1 MKKKFDVMG
10 MSCAAC
16 KSHVERAVSKLEG
29 MNECNVNLLSNSMS
43 CNYDESKLNDDDIIK
58 AVIGAGYNAK
68 ISEDIKKTANTGLKK
83 MRFRVIMSFV

>member
-16 KSHVERAVSKLEG
+16 KAHVEKAVSKLSG

-43 CNYDESKLNDDDIIK
+43 CNINIC
-58 AVIGAGYNAK
+58 
-68 ISEDIKKTANTGLKK
+68 
-83 MRFRVIMSFV
+83 